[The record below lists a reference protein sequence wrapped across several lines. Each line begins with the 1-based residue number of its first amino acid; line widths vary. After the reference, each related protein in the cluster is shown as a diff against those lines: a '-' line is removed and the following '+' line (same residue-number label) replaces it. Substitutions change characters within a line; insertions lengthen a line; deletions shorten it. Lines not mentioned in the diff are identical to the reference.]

1 MARKPADAKFIAD
14 QEERAARAAE
24 KRAAHEQDAM
34 EWERLGLK
42 DRGVSLNQYKK
53 IQDYRRKQAA
63 DEERITN
70 ENKEQARQGKKTRDL
85 ARDHGKFLKSN
96 SGQLLSSLGIMDES
110 NVLAKKAKDA
120 EIEANKMRGKGKG
133 IMEKRFRSEQQ
144 GYNVAAQAR
153 KDAMLEIEQGTFDE
167 ISFGDNL
174 ASELDQIPGMTKKA
188 RNEILQEGLDWAKA
202 TNEIIE
208 SAGGGE
214 DFAKKMEM
222 SKESLSAIDGFEE
235 KIFKIKSFITD
246 PTFRKTLMKG
256 FFIGLAVSAATKLGE
271 AIKGAYDFAR
281 EMGIS
286 FKSMP
291 IGVSLAKE
299 EATALLDEFKTLEGV
314 TTANLL
320 NLKMQSYWYGVSATD
335 SAKLLKLQVSTTDAT
350 KEMALKEQSKFMK
363 ELVKDGLSANKVIA
377 DMAQNTEFMAK
388 FQKSGTNNMEEA
400 AKAAAKMGIS
410 LETMSKVTESLLDYE
425 SSVNAEMEL
434 MAITGRGISL
444 ERARSLAYNKDIVG
458 AVEEVK
464 RQMGGEEAFA
474 NASVSAREAMAGA
487 IGLSVAEMAEF
498 NKAQEQSTEEQKKGA
513 DAIAMSAAYGIA
525 LGAVLG
531 AIAVGFGAALWGAV
545 TWFTGGA
552 GAMAAIKGG
561 MAGLGK
567 GMAAGA
573 GIGAIGGGIGG
584 LGLGAVKAM
593 ERGGPVRAGNPY
605 IVGEKRPELFVPSVS
620 GNILPNVPRMAEGTG
635 FVQGDMS
642 QTNAKLDKLV
652 GLMSARN
659 DQAEIHSKKNARDLR
674 SALGTN

>member
-42 DRGVSLNQYKK
+42 GRGVSLDQYKK

-246 PTFRKTLMKG
+246 PQFRSILMKG
-256 FFIGLAVSAATKLGE
+256 FFIGLATAAAAKLGE
-271 AIKGAYDFAR
+271 FIKGTIDLVT
-281 EMGIS
+281 ELGVS
-286 FKSMP
+286 FKSLP
-291 IGVSLAKE
+291 LAASLAADETKAMLNE
-299 EATALLDEFKTLEGV
+299 FGSLNEVTSKQLLLMKLRSKIFGVEAAD
-314 TTANLL
+314 
-320 NLKMQSYWYGVSATD
+320 Q
-335 SAKLLKLQVSTTDAT
+335 AKILKLQTSITDQT
-350 KEMALKEQSKFMK
+350 KDMALKDQAMFMK
-363 ELVKDGLSANKVIA
+363 DIRKQGLSVSKVMGDIASNADMFANFAKDGGK
-377 DMAQNTEFMAK
+377 
-388 FQKSGTNNMEEA
+388 NMEEA
-400 AKAAAKMGIS
+400 AAAAAKMGLN
-410 LETMSKVTESLLDYE
+410 LEATNSVAEKLLDFE
-425 SSVNAEMEL
+425 SSIQAEQEASML
-434 MAITGRGISL
+434 LGRSINL
-444 ERARSLAYNKDIVG
+444 DKARQLAVSGDLKQMM
-458 AVEEVK
+458 EEVK
-464 RQMGGEEAFA
+464 RQAGGEAEFA
-474 NASVSAREAMAGA
+474 KLNVVQRQALGEA
-487 IGLSVAEMAEF
+487 IGLQGEQLATLLKDQEASTKEQEKGYKAVLMGVAA
-498 NKAQEQSTEEQKKGA
+498 GA
-513 DAIAMSAAYGIA
+513 L

-531 AIAVGFGAALWGAV
+531 AAAVGFGGALWGGLTFGLA
-545 TWFTGGA
+545 A
-552 GAMAAIKGG
+552 KAAIKGG
-561 MAGLGK
+561 MKGLGQGMLAGAGK
-567 GMAAGA
+567 GGLIGA
-573 GIGAIGGGIGG
+573 GIGGAGG
-584 LGLGAVKAM
+584 LGVAAFQGR
-593 ERGGPVRAGNPY
+593 EQGGPVRAGNPY
-605 IVGEKRPELFVPSVS
+605 IVGEKRPELFIPTQS
-620 GNILPNVPRMAEGTG
+620 GHILPNVPKMEQGTG

-642 QTNAKLDKLV
+642 ETNELLK
-652 GLMSARN
+652 GLMAQNEKLHRDANRKRESAFANR
-659 DQAEIHSKKNARDLR
+659 
-674 SALGTN
+674 